1 MNRTIIPRNIRIPLL
16 LLSIM
21 FLWSLILLTL
31 KSEEPTLIK
40 QNVVHREEVIPEN
53 KANQPKVIPYT
64 PEEIHLVAKMVF
76 AEAKGEPY
84 EGQVAVAKVI
94 FNRVNSHLYPN
105 TVKEVLYQK
114 GQFGPIASGAFQ
126 KAKPTELQ
134 YKAVM
139 QAINGGLDG
148 ALFFFNPKTSKDSS
162 VRWFRENTRYIK
174 TIGNHEFRG
183 Y

>member
-1 MNRTIIPRNIRIPLL
+1 
-16 LLSIM
+16 M
-21 FLWSLILLTL
+21 FLWSLISLILE
-31 KSEEPTLIK
+31 SEEPTLIK
-40 QNVVHREEVIPEN
+40 QDIVHKEEVIPEN

-64 PEEIHLVAKMVF
+64 PEEVHLVAKMVF

-105 TVKEVLYQK
+105 TVKEVLYQE
-114 GQFGPIASGAFQ
+114 GQFSSIANGAFQ

-134 YKAVM
+134 
-139 QAINGGLDG
+139 
-148 ALFFFNPKTSKDSS
+148 FFFNPKTSEASN
-162 VRWFRENTRYIK
+162 VRWFRDNTRYIK